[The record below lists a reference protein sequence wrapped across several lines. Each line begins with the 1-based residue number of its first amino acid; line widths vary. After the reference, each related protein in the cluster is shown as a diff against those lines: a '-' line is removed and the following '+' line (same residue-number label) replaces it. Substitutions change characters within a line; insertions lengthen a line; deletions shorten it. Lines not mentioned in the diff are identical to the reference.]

1 MSVNKKSR
9 FNIPPYYDDFD
20 EEKKFLQV
28 LFKPGQALQARE
40 LTQLQSILNNQIGRF
55 GDHIFEDG
63 DVVQGGGITERRLT
77 ALRLNPYLSTSF
89 DYTQLINYEIEYTH
103 TIEETIDEDDS
114 EGTTDP
120 LSGLKTTVSAR
131 VVHAIK
137 PTSTD
142 PYPVL
147 FVEIIKGTQDD
158 SISFPDGTGSIVSTN
173 PLLNVSLTV
182 AHYDGSSHAQIVNN
196 NNSTEESTVGNT
208 ECILISI
215 DQGIFYINGN
225 FVLNDA
231 QSLAIFEEI
240 EGIRIFYP
248 ELRTCSVGFS
258 INREIATAESD
269 PTLKDPSQGNY
280 NYNAPGADRYIVD
293 LKISQIVYIF
303 DEQGYRTDFSTE
315 NYFEFARIIKGQTFK
330 KLKYPE
336 YAKLEETLARRTY
349 DESGHYTVVPFG
361 INSQDYTEVW
371 NPKDTGRMDPYD
383 HLAIGMEQGKA
394 YVRGFEFEL
403 QNTEHVL
410 GKKART
416 TQSWNDRLVDVNLGN
431 YILVEHNM
439 DGVSPL
445 FRGEAGFMF
454 NENTSKQIVG
464 KTYKKVY
471 LSFDPGSGF
480 LEPVGCARISQIAR
494 DSIGQGDGGVG
505 VLYRFYLNDIRFGTR
520 AGFSS
525 EYDLKTIKDIE
536 YLTDP
541 ATSKQVAKIYK
552 GIDGEGLDFYEKG
565 ETELLFKVPEG
576 EQVKEITGLDYYI
589 QDDYELELTKI
600 GDAWTATA
608 TIPSSEGS
616 LFQGN
621 LDSVINDVTN
631 LDEYLVS
638 VDGYLFDMSTNS
650 VGDYGGN
657 TLTTQDGNRTIKVEI
672 GSGAS
677 DSWTGTKTGLLV
689 ANLRNNHDDEVKS
702 NKYYRK
708 KVLKR
713 HTATITNN
721 INADNSTTMWNKYLY
736 DGRGINLGYSD
747 IFMIESVTELGT
759 NTDFTGMFTLD
770 NGQRP
775 SMYDFGSVAL
785 DPGQPGGTG
794 GPNGAW
800 AESGAGF
807 KVTFLY
813 FDHQR
818 MQTGFDTS
826 DHSTVIFPSIV
837 SSYTHSDHE
846 VKSFDN
852 GGKTATFV
860 QESTD
865 WWAEPTE
872 LTTYNYIPSYTN
884 PDTGETIK
892 LSDVIDFRPMK
903 VGGWDVAN
911 SDAGQ
916 LRGVYT
922 PQDGKLFFADYSHY
936 LPRIDKLVL
945 TKDREFK
952 ILEGIPGR
960 TPLPPEHNPEEAM
973 VLYVLYW
980 NAYTTTPDD
989 VSAEYIDNQR
999 FTMEQIGEI
1008 NERVTKL
1015 EEVTQLSI
1023 GEIDAKIQSEA
1034 YGNKVFLN
1042 AMVVDSFQNTESAD
1056 IDNPDHN
1063 IAIDPDNSI
1072 LKPSQSVTNVNLVKS
1087 PLAVSSGVT
1096 GSTNNIFTLEPISRD
1111 VSTVNNLDANVAVS
1125 ANPFEKSNWV
1135 GTMTL
1140 SPSSDDWIDT
1150 TRNPTVLSNVDGSKD
1165 PFLIRQKKKNKGIRN
1180 GWGGI
1185 HNWWFR
1191 NWIGNTRHNVPRK
1204 ITRQFMGNRFK
1215 VPTNQLGVV
1224 RERPVDKRWWK
1235 YRSGEERLSELSHNN
1250 INQNSRKEQ
1259 LKGRIVDK
1267 GVVPFVRERE
1277 ITATIT
1283 GMRPKSKYYV
1293 FVDGTKVNTNSN
1305 ISSSIGVAYVKSK
1318 TNHGRTDENG
1328 NATVVLQIPKNSKYR
1343 AGKILIRVCDSKINS
1358 PSKTTTVAEAFYI
1371 VNGNVKSV
1379 DEKITSTREILAKRD
1394 SAKKERITQDA
1405 QTTSKKQVLSN
1416 VADYFDPMA
1425 QKFTIDSEK
1434 FPRGVFLTNVELFF
1448 QAKDDKDVPF
1458 QLHLRPIQNNVPHPT
1473 TSIPLSEVSVK
1484 PSDITV
1490 RANGPSGI
1498 TGAASKFNFSSPVFV
1513 EPGEYAIVCKTNSKK
1528 YKLWSSVFGS
1538 KGLSADGTAT
1548 LNDVAKQPYVGNM
1561 FEPQNN
1567 GARTENKM
1575 KNLMFRVNRAKYPIG
1590 DSNAGVLY
1598 LVGNTADT
1606 TNADGAVISTPDAH
1620 EVSLMAEYIKD
1631 PASKVKYQIQDSNNM
1646 VEMMPNTSLRLSKR
1660 NTYDIGDY
1668 NNPLVTASLSTDDEN
1683 ITPVVD
1689 MDRLS
1694 VVAGKYEMS
1703 INTTDEE
1710 KSAAPTD
1717 NTKGMARYVGKQV
1730 RMDTRGNR
1738 LKVKLEASKPYGT
1751 NVKVY
1756 AKLLRENERIIN
1768 NKEWIEL
1775 TPEEHTNPA
1784 SVGEKSFYEYR
1795 WSYQDDD
1802 LTIDHGF
1809 ISFITKI
1816 VLTGDETKSDI
1827 PQVRKMKTYSLW
1839 DTNLAPAV
1847 LLANLSVTGE
1857 ETDDGQPEG

>member
-40 LTQLQSILNNQIGRF
+40 LTQLQSVLNNQLGRL

-77 ALRLNPYLSTSF
+77 ALRLNASLSSSF
-89 DYTQLINYEIEYTH
+89 DYTDLIGYELEYSH
-103 TIEETIDEDDS
+103 TILETLDDDDPS
-114 EGTTDP
+114 GTTDP
-120 LSGLKTTVSAR
+120 LSGIKTTVSAK

-137 PTSTD
+137 PTATD
-142 PYPVL
+142 PYPIVFIEL
-147 FVEIIKGTQDD
+147 IKGTQDE
-158 SISFPDGTGSIVSTN
+158 SIAFDDGTPNIVSTN

-182 AHYDGSSHAQIVNN
+182 AHYDGSIYANTILGTQDDAGKI
-196 NNSTEESTVGNT
+196 GNT
-208 ECILISI
+208 ECIIISI
-215 DQGIFYINGN
+215 EQGIFYVNGS

-231 QSLAIFEEI
+231 QSLAVFEEI
-240 EGIRIFYP
+240 GGVRIFNP
-248 ELRTCSVGFS
+248 DNRTCSVGFNIS
-258 INREIATAESD
+258 REIATPESD
-269 PTLKDPSQGNY
+269 PTLRDPSQGTY
-280 NYNAPGADRYIVD
+280 NYNAPGADRYVVNLLIH
-293 LKISQIVYIF
+293 QIVYIF

-361 INSQDYTEVW
+361 INSQEYTEVW
-371 NPKDTGRMDPYD
+371 NPADTGRNNPYD
-383 HLAIGMEQGKA
+383 YLAIGLEQGKA

-410 GKKART
+410 GKKAR
-416 TQSWNDRLVDVNLGN
+416 SVMAWNDRLVDVNLGN

-439 DGVSPL
+439 DGASPL
-445 FRGEAGFMF
+445 FRGEVGMY
-454 NENTSKQIVG
+454 NDNTSFSQLVG

-471 LSFDPGSGF
+471 LTFDPGSGF
-480 LEPVGCARISQIAR
+480 LEPVGCARIAQIAR
-494 DSIGQGDGGVG
+494 DSVGQGAQGTG
-505 VLYRFYLNDIRFGTR
+505 VLYRFYLNDVRFGTQ

-525 EYDLKTIKDIE
+525 EYDAKTIKDVK

-541 ATSKQVAKIYK
+541 ISSKQVAKVYQ
-552 GIDGEGLDFYEKG
+552 GLDGQGRDFYEKG
-565 ETELLFKVPEG
+565 ETDLLFKVPEG

-589 QDDYELELTKI
+589 QDDFEVELTESS
-600 GDAWTATA
+600 GVWTGTATV
-608 TIPSSEGS
+608 PSDEGS

-638 VDGYLFDMSTNS
+638 VDGYLFDMSQNS
-650 VGDYGGN
+650 VGAYGGN
-657 TLTTQDGNRTIKVEI
+657 TLTTQNGNRTVQVEI
-672 GSGAS
+672 GSSAS
-677 DSWTGTKTGLLV
+677 DSWTGTKRGLLV
-689 ANLRNNHDDEVKS
+689 ANLRNNHDDEILN

-721 INADNSTTMWNKYLY
+721 INADNSTTMWNKYLEN
-736 DGRGINLGYSD
+736 GRGINLGYSD
-747 IFMIESVTELGT
+747 IFMIEKVVELGT
-759 NTDFTGMFTLD
+759 NTDYTGMFTLD

-800 AESGAGF
+800 MESGAGF

-818 MQTGFDTS
+818 MQSGFDTS
-826 DHSTVIFPSIV
+826 DHATVIFPSVV
-837 SSYTHSDHE
+837 SSYTHGDHE

-860 QESTD
+860 QESTED
-865 WWAEPTE
+865 WAEPTE

-884 PDTGETIK
+884 PNTGETTR
-892 LSDVIDFRPMK
+892 LTDVIDFRPMK
-903 VGGWDVAN
+903 VGGWDVSN

-916 LRGVYT
+916 VRGVYT

-980 NAYTTTPDD
+980 NSYTVTPDD
-989 VSAEYIDNQR
+989 VSTEYIDNQR

-1042 AMVVDSFQNTESAD
+1042 AMIVDSFQNTESAD
-1056 IDNPDHN
+1056 IDSPDHN
-1063 IAIDPDNSI
+1063 VAIDPDKAI
-1072 LKPSQSVTNVNLVKS
+1072 LKPSQSVTNVSLIKS
-1087 PLAVSSGVT
+1087 PVAISSGVT
-1096 GSTNNIFTLEPISRD
+1096 GSINNIYTLTPASTD
-1111 VSTVNNLDANVAVS
+1111 VSTVNNLDANIAVS
-1125 ANPFEKSNWV
+1125 ANPFEKANWV
-1135 GTMTL
+1135 GSMTL

-1165 PFLIRQKKKNKGIRN
+1165 PFLIRLKKKNKGIRN
-1180 GWGGI
+1180 GWGGV

-1191 NWIGNTRHNVPRK
+1191 NWIGNTRHNVPRQLSK
-1204 ITRQFMGNRFK
+1204 QYLGNTFK
-1215 VPTNQLGVV
+1215 VPANQLGIV
-1224 RERPVDKRWWK
+1224 RERPVNKQWWK

-1259 LKGRIVDK
+1259 LKGRVIDK
-1267 GVVPFVRERE
+1267 GIVPFVRERE

-1293 FVDGTKVNTNSN
+1293 FVDGVKANTNSTM
-1305 ISSSIGVAYVKSK
+1305 SSSLGVAYVKSK

-1343 AGKILIRVCDSKINS
+1343 AGKTLIRIGDSKTNTAS
-1358 PSKTTTVAEAFYI
+1358 QTSTVAEAFYV

-1394 SAKKERITQDA
+1394 SAKSERITQDA
-1405 QTTSKKQVLSN
+1405 QATSKKQVLSN

-1434 FPRGVFLTNVELFF
+1434 FPRGIFLTNIELFF
-1448 QAKDDKDVPF
+1448 QAKDDKDIPF
-1458 QLHLRPIQNNVPHPT
+1458 NLHLRPIQNNVPHPT
-1473 TSIPLSEVSVK
+1473 TSIPLSEVSIK
-1484 PSDITV
+1484 PDDIV
-1490 RANGPSGI
+1490 INSAGPSGI
-1498 TGAASKFNFSSPVFV
+1498 TGSASKFSFSSPVFV

-1528 YKLWSSVFGS
+1528 YKLWASEFGS

-1567 GARTENKM
+1567 GARTEEKM
-1575 KNLMFRVNRAKYPIG
+1575 KNLMFRVNRARYQTG
-1590 DSNAGVLY
+1590 DSVAGVLY
-1598 LVGNTADT
+1598 LVGSTGDT
-1606 TNADGAVISTPDAH
+1606 TNADGLVISTPDAH

-1631 PASKVKYQIQDSNNM
+1631 PAAKITYEIKDSGSMVKMQ
-1646 VEMMPNTSLRLSKR
+1646 PNSSLRLSKR
-1660 NTYDIGDY
+1660 NTYDLSNVTD
-1668 NNPLVTASLSTDDEN
+1668 PLVTASLSTDDEN
-1683 ITPVVD
+1683 ITPVID

-1703 INTTDEE
+1703 INTTDED

-1717 NTKGMARYVGKQV
+1717 TTKGMARYISKQV
-1730 RMDTRGNR
+1730 RMDTRGNK
-1738 LKVKLEASKPYGT
+1738 LKIKLEASKPYGT

-1756 AKLLRENERIIN
+1756 AKLLRENERVISS
-1768 NKEWIEL
+1768 KEWFEL
-1775 TPEEHTNPA
+1775 TPEVHTNPT
-1784 SVGEKSFYEYR
+1784 SVGANNFYEYR
-1795 WSYQDDD
+1795 WSYTDEDQ
-1802 LTIDHGF
+1802 TTDHGF
-1809 ISFITKI
+1809 ISFITKV

-1839 DTNLAPAV
+1839 DTTIAPSA
-1847 LLANLSVTGE
+1847 LLDELMTTGYE
-1857 ETDDGQPEG
+1857 GDDGQPEG